1 MKAILASLALLG
13 VALLAAA
20 QKEPARKKSP
30 QETAAAKIAAD
41 LKEARGLLKD
51 VSDKK
56 TREKLELLIGRAE
69 LAAKD
74 LQADLAAN
82 APVASM
88 AKEDFAKVLKGL
100 KDQSFDDGKGKYIAA
115 LPKTTRITSAQ
126 AKEMLASFS
135 FDRDRIPAA
144 VALHALVVDPE
155 LFVTVLDA
163 FSFKSSKDEVLGKI
177 KGK

>member
-1 MKAILASLALLG
+1 MKAILTSIALLG
-13 VALLAAA
+13 VAFLATA
-20 QKEPARKKSP
+20 QKEAAKRKSP

-74 LQADLAAN
+74 LQADLAAY
-82 APVASM
+82 APIASM
-88 AKEDFAKVLKGL
+88 TKDDFAKVLKGL
-100 KDQSFDDGKGKYIAA
+100 KDQSFDDGKAKYIAA
-115 LPKTTRITSAQ
+115 LPKATRLTSAQ

-135 FDRDRIPAA
+135 FDRDRVPAA
-144 VALHALVVDPE
+144 VALHGMVVDPE

-163 FSFKSSKDEVLGKI
+163 FTFKSSKDEVLSKI

>member
-1 MKAILASLALLG
+1 MK
-13 VALLAAA
+13 ALLAASLFVSA
-20 QKEPARKKSP
+20 ILMAADKESIRKKSP
-30 QETAAAKIAAD
+30 REVTAGKIASD

-51 VSDKK
+51 VSDRK

-74 LQADLAAN
+74 LQGELAAA
-82 APVASM
+82 APLAALS
-88 AKEDFAKVLKGL
+88 KDDFAKILKGL
-100 KDQSFDDGKGKYIAA
+100 KDQSFDDGKVKYVSAM
-115 LPKTTRITSAQ
+115 PKSTRITSAQ
-126 AKEMLASFS
+126 AKEMLSSFS
-135 FDRDRIPAA
+135 FDRDRIGAA

-163 FSFKSSKDEVLGKI
+163 FSFKSSKDEVLSKI

>member
-1 MKAILASLALLG
+1 MKALLIAALLG
-13 VALLAAA
+13 TASLIAAD
-20 QKEPARKKSP
+20 KEPIRKKSP
-30 QETAAAKIAAD
+30 QEVSAAKIAAD

-51 VSDKK
+51 VSDRK

-74 LQADLAAN
+74 LQAELAA
-82 APVASM
+82 ASPLM
-88 AKEDFAKVLKGL
+88 ALSKDDFAKILKGL
-100 KDQSFDDGKGKYIAA
+100 KDQSFDDGKTKYIAA
-115 LPKTTRITSAQ
+115 MPKSARITSAQ

-135 FDRDRIPAA
+135 FDRDRITAA

-163 FSFKSSKDEVLGKI
+163 FSFKSSKDEVLNKI

>member
-1 MKAILASLALLG
+1 MKLALASIAIFG
-13 VALLAAA
+13 VALLASA
-20 QKEPARKKSP
+20 QKDPARRKSP
-30 QETAAAKIAAD
+30 QESAAEKIAAD
-41 LKEARGLLKD
+41 LKEARALLKD

-74 LQADLAAN
+74 LQAELAAL
-82 APVASM
+82 APRAGM
-88 AKEDFAKVLKGL
+88 TKEDFAKVLKNV
-100 KDQSFDDGKGKYIAA
+100 KDHAFDDGKRKTIEA

-126 AKEMLASFS
+126 AKELLATFS
-135 FDRDRIPAA
+135 FDRDRVPAG
-144 VALHALVVDPE
+144 VHLHGLVVDPE

-163 FSFKSSKDEVLGKI
+163 FTFKSSKDELLSKI